1 MKWIVLAL
9 AAAVIALTAVF
20 SARSLNTTGPSG
32 GDLIPHGDPVMV
44 GAGDIADED
53 SPATG
58 EVADLIQ
65 GIDGTVF
72 TLGDNVQGNGDREEF
87 AEYYD
92 PAWGDFK
99 DRTKPVVGN
108 HEYYTEGAEGYF
120 DYFGEAAGDPEK
132 GYYSYDVGEWHVVVL
147 NTMCEEVGGCTEQAP
162 QLQWLKR
169 DLAEDQARCTLA
181 MGHHPLFSSGEKY
194 GGDSKMKPTYEV
206 LHEAG
211 VDVILSS
218 HEGNYERFAPQDA
231 EGNADP
237 RGFRQFIVGTG
248 GHFLSGF
255 GEIAPNSQIRNGETH
270 GALKMTLHPES
281 YEWEFLPVE
290 GESFT
295 DSGSAGCNG

>member
-1 MKWIVLAL
+1 MRWIVLAL
-9 AAAVIALTAVF
+9 AAAAIALTAVF
-20 SARSLNTTGPSG
+20 AAQSPITTGSSKA
-32 GDLIPHGDPVMV
+32 PVLV

-58 EVADLIQ
+58 EVADLI
-65 GIDGTVF
+65 GGMDGTVF
-72 TLGDNVQGNGDREEF
+72 TLGDNVQGNGEREEF

-92 PAWGDFK
+92 PAWGEFK

-120 DYFGEAAGDPEK
+120 DYFGDAAGDPEK
-132 GYYSYDVGEWHVVVL
+132 GYYSYDLGEWHIVVL
-147 NTMCEEVGGCTEQAP
+147 NTMCEKVGGCADGAP

-169 DLAEDQARCTLA
+169 DLSENQDKCTLA

-194 GGDSKMKPTYEV
+194 GGDKKMKPTYEV

-211 VDVILSS
+211 VDVVLSS

-237 RGFRQFIVGTG
+237 RGLRQFVVGTG

-255 GEIAPNSQIRNGETH
+255 DDIASNSQIRNGETY
-270 GALKMTLHPES
+270 GALKMTLHPRS
-281 YEWEFLPVE
+281 YEWEFVPIE
-290 GESFT
+290 GQSFT
-295 DSGSAGCNG
+295 DSGSSDCKG